1 PARSTARA
9 CAASASARA
18 LGAVWASSEPPDG
31 LVDALPRARCAEV
44 GRAARRPWPE
54 GGGAERAGEL
64 VGDSA
69 GGSEGGWAA
78 EGPESALVPA
88 GSVLVSVGAPIQG
101 RRRDVSPKAASRLRR
116 AASGASGFG
125 PGRRDAS
132 MYLPPRRR
140 LRHEAEDGSVMRY
153 ILGSQLRILPHPAVR
168 TLCRSCASAVDILG
182 VCVFSML
189 RRRISPTTT
198 ASSCRRHRRS
208 PPDSAWIWPV
218 TTAPAAPSPL
228 SPRT

>member
-1 PARSTARA
+1 GGGQG
-9 CAASASARA
+9 CGGGSAEGPGG
-18 LGAVWASSEPPDG
+18 LVGAVPRSRWAG
-31 LVDALPRARCAEV
+31 V
-44 GRAARRPWPE
+44 GRAARRPWPG
-54 GGGAERAGEL
+54 GGGAGRAGEL

-140 LRHEAEDGSVMRY
+140 LRHEA
-153 ILGSQLRILPHPAVR
+153 
-168 TLCRSCASAVDILG
+168 
-182 VCVFSML
+182 
-189 RRRISPTTT
+189 
-198 ASSCRRHRRS
+198 
-208 PPDSAWIWPV
+208 
-218 TTAPAAPSPL
+218 
-228 SPRT
+228 

>member
-1 PARSTARA
+1 PGRLHGSRM
-9 CAASASARA
+9 RRVLVGERPQVR
-18 LGAVWASSEPPDG
+18 LGVVGGAG
-31 LVDALPRARCAEV
+31 RARRRGVAIPLRR
-44 GRAARRPWPE
+44 GRAGGAPAVTGGGRRGA
-54 GGGAERAGEL
+54 GGGAGRRLGRGGGGA
-64 VGDSA
+64 VGGGGPGDWA

-101 RRRDVSPKAASRLRR
+101 RRRDVSPKATSRLRR

-168 TLCRSCASAVDILG
+168 TSCRSCASAVDILG
-182 VCVFSML
+182 VC
-189 RRRISPTTT
+189 
-198 ASSCRRHRRS
+198 A
-208 PPDSAWIWPV
+208 
-218 TTAPAAPSPL
+218 
-228 SPRT
+228 